1 MLVTNLPIGMD
12 MRLVASVQSR
22 HRARLTPPRM
32 VKIDLAGLLGDAQ
45 VQNVRLLIIVR
56 YEQVRPLA
64 GRVAILIRT
73 ERVLVRR
80 RNTALPISK
89 NRELKFAQAKVS
101 RIRLRREDRIAR
113 EKEHNGMS
121 KVQARQGGAA
131 IIDVGKRVE
140 CGRRDPHKRQKERH
154 QKPSRRMRSSS

>member
-80 RNTALPISK
+80 RNTALPK

-121 KVQARQGGAA
+121 RSGQAR
-131 IIDVGKRVE
+131 
-140 CGRRDPHKRQKERH
+140 RRSHN
-154 QKPSRRMRSSS
+154 

>member
-45 VQNVRLLIIVR
+45 VQNVRLPIVIR
-56 YEQVRPLA
+56 DEQVRPLA

-121 KVQARQGGAA
+121 RRKTGGQTAGLCQAGRSEQRHG
-131 IIDVGKRVE
+131 
-140 CGRRDPHKRQKERH
+140 GRRR
-154 QKPSRRMRSSS
+154 